1 MAPCQPC
8 GPCPSYGLHQHCK
21 SGNRRFLVKKRI
33 PRAFLNFWGLS
44 VNMDNPKGPRGVFS
58 NCGDDFLSRRL
69 ILVLRVQYGPSLRP
83 LGHPEGPQGAFS
95 SCWAQYLSRDLFYYY
110 ELDVCSLDR
119 LKLDLILSSHLGLT
133 VMSLASHP
141 DDPGSIPGWGNFF
154 L

>member
-1 MAPCQPC
+1 MQAGSSFRKDFPIPQVYIDRINNPEVSQGCSIPQPATPLWPMAPCQPC

-69 ILVLRVQYGPSLRP
+69 ILVLRVQYGLSLRP

-95 SCWAQYLSRDLFYYY
+95 SCWAQYLSR
-110 ELDVCSLDR
+110 R
-119 LKLDLILSSHLGLT
+119 LILLL
-133 VMSLASHP
+133 
-141 DDPGSIPGWGNFF
+141 
-154 L
+154 